1 MMNQRQIQVFDCI
14 YWFNQ
19 GINYS
24 CEGNHRESMNCFL
37 IAWRFCDGDIE
48 ALVNAFIEAYN
59 VMDYVKMALILSVLR
74 DCAPEE
80 GYKRI
85 VSMLV
90 SDNKINQQTE
100 DTLDT
105 LKKLIF
111 PEDLFSDVFDL

>member
-1 MMNQRQIQVFDCI
+1 MMNQRQIQVFDSI

-24 CEGNHRESMNCFL
+24 SEGNHRESTNCFL
-37 IAWRFCDGDIE
+37 IAWRLCEVDLE
-48 ALVNAFIEAYN
+48 ALVNAFIEALS
-59 VMDYVKMALILSVLR
+59 VMDYVKMALILTVLR

-90 SDNKINQQTE
+90 SDNKGEPQIE
-100 DTLDT
+100 KTLDV
-105 LKKLIF
+105 LKEVFFSK
-111 PEDLFSDVFDL
+111 ELFSKI